1 MTTVGY
7 GDIYPTTLLGYS
19 VASMIIMLGLM
30 ITALPVAIIG
40 RNYAILYAYNQKR
53 MKRRRVEKEQLYNN
67 IEIQEEAALENF
79 RVRPALRVYSPFQ
92 IIQPSNKECTQAK
105 NIPLKE
111 DLKYSEA
118 EETL

>member
-67 IEIQEEAALENF
+67 IEIQEEAALENY

-92 IIQPSNKECTQAK
+92 IIQPSNKECTQTK
-105 NIPLKE
+105 NIPLNK